1 MEEPSSS
8 GFSAAFSVVSI
19 FFIFASIVGT
29 SAGLA
34 SLPFMMSL
42 GLILGSMPEFQEDN
56 RYAAA
61 YHVNHYRRRPNGHK
75 YDQDVQLTL
84 KEHNFTDFVYRAT
97 DNPTYALVVMEYV
110 CIAWFTFEYLLR

>member
-1 MEEPSSS
+1 M
-8 GFSAAFSVVSI
+8 
-19 FFIFASIVGT
+19 
-29 SAGLA
+29 
-34 SLPFMMSL
+34 
-42 GLILGSMPEFQEDN
+42 GSMPEFQEDN

-84 KEHNFTDFVYRAT
+84 AEHNFTDFVYRAT
-97 DNPTYALVVMEYV
+97 DNPNYALVVMEYV